1 MGKNTV
7 PQGLS
12 TLMVQ
17 LALLDSNL
25 YFYSSPL
32 LDANRHNSFSNYN
45 SILSQNLVS
54 SLSYDCPLLLTTLTV
69 LGEIALLAPS
79 LFETQR
85 PAIVRDFVVKE
96 LLMKDR
102 GETADSNESEGE
114 WCEDRDVTQETQTKI
129 KGIRLLVKWLR
140 GRQGNHKSSV
150 QPVLRLLDSMLTH
163 KGDLQQ
169 QGCVK

>member
-1 MGKNTV
+1 MQIDITV
-7 PQGLS
+7 CQIII
-12 TLMVQ
+12 
-17 LALLDSNL
+17 
-25 YFYSSPL
+25 
-32 LDANRHNSFSNYN
+32 

-54 SLSYDCPLLLTTLTV
+54 SLSYDCPLLLTTLTA

-129 KGIRLLVKWLR
+129 KGIHLLVKWLR